1 MNKSNNLS
9 VVNVNVFD
17 IVALTARMAKCQF
30 GYGFIARTNPK
41 MIKPK
46 TTAKEWEQTFGTP
59 FEDVKK
65 VTCVTNARAYDYAK
79 AVNKVSDT
87 AFISDP
93 LKGYRWLVPNVIKQA
108 IADNSLQL
116 TLTFKKNDKTTF
128 NTRYFVGDRL
138 ASEQETAF
146 ILAHLYISKAPQK
159 QLAHGVAEE
168 DVILVR
174 NYKFDNIY
182 ACGASKDIKNVWNG
196 IIGDE

>member
-1 MNKSNNLS
+1 MNKSNNL
-9 VVNVNVFD
+9 VNVNVFD

-79 AVNKVSDT
+79 AVNKVADT

-116 TLTFKKNDKTTF
+116 TLTFKKNDKTKFITK
-128 NTRYFVGDRL
+128 YFVGDRL

-146 ILAHLYISKAPQK
+146 ILAHLYMPKAPQK

-196 IIGDE
+196 IVGDE

>member
-1 MNKSNNLS
+1 MNKSNNL
-9 VVNVNVFD
+9 VNVNVFD

-46 TTAKEWEQTFGTP
+46 TTAKEWEQTFGTS

-116 TLTFKKNDKTTF
+116 TLTFKKNDKTKFITK
-128 NTRYFVGDRL
+128 YFVGDRL

-146 ILAHLYISKAPQK
+146 ILAHLYIPKAPQK

-196 IIGDE
+196 IVGDE

>member
-1 MNKSNNLS
+1 MNKSNNL
-9 VVNVNVFD
+9 VNVNVFD

-79 AVNKVSDT
+79 AVNKVADT

-146 ILAHLYISKAPQK
+146 ILAHLYIPKAPQK

-196 IIGDE
+196 IVGDE

>member
-1 MNKSNNLS
+1 MNKSNNL
-9 VVNVNVFD
+9 VNVNVFD

-116 TLTFKKNDKTTF
+116 TLTFKKNDKTKFITK
-128 NTRYFVGDRL
+128 YFVGDRL

-146 ILAHLYISKAPQK
+146 ILAHLYMPKAPQK

-196 IIGDE
+196 IVGDE

>member
-1 MNKSNNLS
+1 MNKSNNL
-9 VVNVNVFD
+9 VNVNVFD

-30 GYGFIARTNPK
+30 GYGFIVRTNPK

-79 AVNKVSDT
+79 AVNKVADT

-116 TLTFKKNDKTTF
+116 TLTFKKNDKTKFITK
-128 NTRYFVGDRL
+128 YFVGDRL

-146 ILAHLYISKAPQK
+146 ILAHLYMPKAPQK

-196 IIGDE
+196 IVGDE

>member
-1 MNKSNNLS
+1 MNKSNNL
-9 VVNVNVFD
+9 VNVNVFD

-79 AVNKVSDT
+79 AVNKVADT

-146 ILAHLYISKAPQK
+146 ILAHLYMPKAPQK

-196 IIGDE
+196 IVGDE

>member
-1 MNKSNNLS
+1 MNKSNNL
-9 VVNVNVFD
+9 VNVNVFD
-17 IVALTARMAKCQF
+17 IVALTERMPKCQF

-116 TLTFKKNDKTTF
+116 TLTFKKNDKTKFITK
-128 NTRYFVGDRL
+128 YFVGDRL

-146 ILAHLYISKAPQK
+146 ILAHLYMPKAPQK

-182 ACGASKDIKNVWNG
+182 ACGASKDIKNDWNE
-196 IIGDE
+196 IVGDE